1 MSQKTYL
8 TLDSINALITQIKKD
23 IEAASANGGTSGPAY
38 DDTLIKSRLT
48 KLEQYVKDLNPW
60 GEYEWIT
67 PEIKQPGISSEVYIK
82 DTKFYEE
89 CMANEEK
96 FYDDMEADK
105 FELYIVRHIDNP
117 KGYNRYDTMLPRE
130 GSTVQKPGSELKKVC
145 KYNEIN
151 GWNWNYDSS
160 DNLTLSTSG
169 DAGYTFV
176 MLKRKA

>member
-23 IEAASANGGTSGPAY
+23 IEAASANGGTSGAAY

-67 PEIKQPGISSEVYIK
+67 PEIKQPGISSEVIIK

-89 CMANEEK
+89 CMADEEK

-105 FELYIVRHIDNP
+105 FELYIVRQVDGP
-117 KGYNRYDTMLPRE
+117 KGDNFYDTMLPRE
-130 GSTVQKPGSELKKVC
+130 GSTVQKAGSELKKVC
-145 KYNEIN
+145 KYNQID

-160 DNLTLSTSG
+160 DKLTLSTSG
-169 DAGYTFV
+169 DSGYTFV
-176 MLKRKA
+176 MLKRRA

>member
-23 IEAASANGGTSGPAY
+23 IEAASANGGTSGAAY

-48 KLEQYVKDLNPW
+48 KLEKYMDYLNPW

-67 PEIKQPGISSEVYIK
+67 PEIKQPGISSEVIIK

-105 FELYIVRHIDNP
+105 FELYILRQVDNP
-117 KGYNRYDTMLPRE
+117 RGLNRYDTMLPRE
-130 GSTVQKPGSELKKVC
+130 GSTVQKPGSELHKVC
-145 KYNEIN
+145 KYNEIE

-160 DNLTLSTSG
+160 DKLTLSTSG
-169 DAGYTFV
+169 DSGYTFV
-176 MLKRKA
+176 MLKRRA